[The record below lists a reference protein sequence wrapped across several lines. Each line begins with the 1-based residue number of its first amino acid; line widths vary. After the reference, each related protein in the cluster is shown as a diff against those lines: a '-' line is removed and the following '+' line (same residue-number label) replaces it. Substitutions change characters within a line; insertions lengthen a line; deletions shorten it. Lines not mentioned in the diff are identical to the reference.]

1 MYIDVKLENSSQQ
14 PPAWWWWCLA
24 TTRAPG
30 GGATISHFIPPI
42 IRLSAAETA
51 EKPGKFGQFGQVLIF
66 IFILH
71 MLIYPQYTQAPDAA
85 LFCLNYFSY
94 RRKYLQ
100 STGRH
105 HANDDFTSHRVLRV
119 ERWRD
124 IFYGDI
130 RGLDLLLALC
140 C

>member
-1 MYIDVKLENSSQQ
+1 MLNWRTLSAASSLVVV
-14 PPAWWWWCLA
+14 PSHNP
-24 TTRAPG
+24 RPG
-30 GGATISHFIPPI
+30 RWSHNFSFYTPHYTPQCS
-42 IRLSAAETA
+42 SAAETA

-85 LFCLNYFSY
+85 LFCLNYFSF
-94 RRKYLQ
+94 RRKYQ
-100 STGRH
+100 ESTGRQ

-130 RGLDLLLALC
+130 RGLDLLFALC